1 MKLNAERRSALRSAQ
16 FAMPKE
22 RKYPVHDRAHAI
34 NAKARATQQYRKG
47 NLSAAQMRAIHAKAG
62 SALRRFG

>member
-1 MKLNAERRSALRSAQ
+1 MKLNAERRSALRNAQ
-16 FAMPKE
+16 FAMPGA
-22 RKYPVHDRAHAI
+22 RKYPIHDRAHAI
-34 NAKARATQQYRKG
+34 NAKARSTQQYKRG